1 MPQRSSR
8 SRSRAQTCTSLGRT
22 HRRTPL
28 STREQP
34 DIDGRVESSLI
45 ARCKSKH
52 CMPHSPIVL
61 PDTNT
66 FRAVMVTLQILP
78 PPVATMSVATP
89 CKNPPPKRT
98 ARLRTAVTPSA
109 STLQFTTSPPT
120 VVPKPWRTH
129 ATKDFQNKAW
139 ERYSSAALRWQLD
152 YLQTTLKMGRMCAH
166 KRAAHL
172 IHAAGVAPLCPI
184 KKKRQHTYTSW

>member
-1 MPQRSSR
+1 MMTTKKLAVEFTDRRGLTGEVAMSGHIMCHSGAVALVPGPKHVHHLVESTGKHLCRQGSN
-8 SRSRAQTCTSLGRT
+8 QTQSV
-22 HRRTPL
+22 
-28 STREQP
+28 
-34 DIDGRVESSLI
+34 RVEFSLL
-45 ARCKSKH
+45 AGCKSKH

-66 FRAVMVTLQILP
+66 FRAVMVTLRILP
-78 PPVATMSVATP
+78 PPVATMLVATP

-129 ATKDFQNKAW
+129 ATKDFKNKA
-139 ERYSSAALRWQLD
+139 
-152 YLQTTLKMGRMCAH
+152 
-166 KRAAHL
+166 
-172 IHAAGVAPLCPI
+172 
-184 KKKRQHTYTSW
+184 